1 MDDDV
6 GGNPRDGRGI
16 LGQPLGVR
24 RHQQLH
30 VDAERGQ
37 PPRELQRALHTAA
50 AGGRVVERDQEDAE
64 AFGH

>member
-6 GGNPRDGRGI
+6 VGNARDGSGI
-16 LGQPLGVR
+16 LGQPLGIR
-24 RHQQLH
+24 GHQQLH

-37 PPRELQRALHTAA
+37 PPRELQRALHTTA
-50 AGGRVVERDQEDAE
+50 AGRWVVERDQEDAE